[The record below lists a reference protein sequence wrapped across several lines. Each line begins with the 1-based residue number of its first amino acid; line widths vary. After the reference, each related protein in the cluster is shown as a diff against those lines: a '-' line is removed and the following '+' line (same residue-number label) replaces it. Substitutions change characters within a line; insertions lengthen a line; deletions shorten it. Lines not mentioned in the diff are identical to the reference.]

1 MSKEY
6 IIQLRDNSRAIINA
20 KIINCMIA
28 DDNISQEALIKTG
41 YADIHLFLGNT
52 EKIFLYNIDSELDY
66 KYYCED
72 AERIRFALNKLGGNL

>member
-1 MSKEY
+1 MPKEY

-28 DDNISQEALIKTG
+28 DDNITQETLIKTG
-41 YADIHLFLGNT
+41 YADISLFLGNT
-52 EKIFLYNIDSELDY
+52 ERVFIYEIEDEIDY